1 MKMIDNRTIDIDAPV
16 GWAICREMAEVG
28 NVMQEAVQSDG

>member
-16 GWAICREMAEVG
+16 GWAIWREMAEVG
-28 NVMQEAVQSDG
+28 NLKLEAVQSDG